1 MTDKVRL
8 SSFDSIEAKG
18 VVVYCVH
25 RVPDELYS
33 ETGRDRVD
41 SIPRWTPYA
50 TPPLA
55 PLESVPIPS
64 LNVVYR
70 LQAHL
75 GPLPGLWPWPA
86 SGPLA
91 TATSQAFGQPGSRAL
106 ADLNLN
112 LGLLVTWHLGGHS
125 KP

>member
-1 MTDKVRL
+1 MAKPLTQKVWTGINKVRL
-8 SSFDSIEAKG
+8 SPFDSNGAKG

-25 RVPDELYS
+25 WVPDELYS

-64 LNVVYR
+64 LN
-70 LQAHL
+70 
-75 GPLPGLWPWPA
+75 P
-86 SGPLA
+86 
-91 TATSQAFGQPGSRAL
+91 
-106 ADLNLN
+106 
-112 LGLLVTWHLGGHS
+112 

>member
-1 MTDKVRL
+1 MPPTIPLRALMTDKVRL
-8 SSFDSIEAKG
+8 SSFDSIGAKG

-64 LNVVYR
+64 L
-70 LQAHL
+70 
-75 GPLPGLWPWPA
+75 PGLWPWPA
-86 SGPLA
+86 SGPSA
-91 TATSQAFGQPGSRAL
+91 TATSQAFGQPGSRAV
-106 ADLNLN
+106 ANLNLN
-112 LGLLVTWHLGGHS
+112 LGLLATW
-125 KP
+125 P